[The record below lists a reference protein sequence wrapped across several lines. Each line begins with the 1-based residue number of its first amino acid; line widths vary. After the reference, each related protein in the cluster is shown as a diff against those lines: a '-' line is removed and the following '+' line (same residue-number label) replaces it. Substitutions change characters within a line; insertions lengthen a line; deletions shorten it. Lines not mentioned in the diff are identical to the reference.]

1 MRWFH
6 LKNNIGY
13 RPTLNL
19 SKLWTLVSED
29 VRAKAASATD
39 GKAPVID
46 VTKAGFYKVLGH
58 GSLPNV
64 PVIVK
69 AKFFT
74 KLAEKKVK
82 SVMGGQMGYD
92 CEELTLRLRLVSSKK
107 TQIKELHELINWR
120 QTDQLVLQSTLT
132 KLQREQ
138 LKTRAGMRAGIIAVA
153 RSPRSA
159 VRGSDPARQPVEVR
173 ISSRVPFS
181 APAHFL

>member
-69 AKFFT
+69 AKYFS
-74 KLAEKKVK
+74 KLAEKKIVAA
-82 SVMGGQMGYD
+82 GGA
-92 CEELTLRLRLVSSKK
+92 CILT
-107 TQIKELHELINWR
+107 
-120 QTDQLVLQSTLT
+120 
-132 KLQREQ
+132 
-138 LKTRAGMRAGIIAVA
+138 A
-153 RSPRSA
+153 
-159 VRGSDPARQPVEVR
+159 
-173 ISSRVPFS
+173 
-181 APAHFL
+181 